1 MSGAAPT
8 PARTVG
14 GARGHL
20 ELSATVAARGFDVA
34 LDVAAGEV
42 LALLGPNGAGKSTLL
57 GLTAGLLRPDTGAVR
72 LDGEVLADG
81 AEFLPPHRRRVA
93 LLAQQALLFPHLSV
107 RENVAFAP
115 RSTGVARRTARETAD
130 RWLAAVDATDL
141 AGRRPAQLSG
151 GQQQRVA
158 VARALAAEPSLL
170 LLDEPMSALDVGAAP
185 ALRQLLRRV
194 LRDGSRS
201 AVLVTH
207 DVLDAVVLADR
218 IAVLEGG
225 RLVELGPV
233 RDVLTTPR
241 SGFTARLAGINL
253 LVGIATVDGLTT
265 SDGRTVVG
273 RREGA
278 DTGEAAVA
286 VFPPGAVAVFRE
298 APRGSPRN
306 SLGVVVGELEPR
318 GDVVRVHTVDGL
330 AADITLASV
339 ADLGVQPGDELVF
352 SVKATE
358 VRVLPSG
365 APAS

>member
-1 MSGAAPT
+1 M
-8 PARTVG
+8 
-14 GARGHL
+14 
-20 ELSATVAARGFDVA
+20 AARNFDVH

-42 LALLGPNGAGKSTLL
+42 LAVLGPNGAGKSTLL
-57 GLTAGLLRPDTGAVR
+57 GLAAGLLRPDTGHVR
-72 LDGEVLADG
+72 LDGRVLADTSTW
-81 AEFLPPHRRRVA
+81 LPPHRRRVA
-93 LLAQQALLFPHLSV
+93 LLAQQALLFPHLTV

-115 RSTGVARRTARETAD
+115 RSAGGGRQAARAQAD
-130 RWLAAVDATDL
+130 RWLDAVDAAEL

-194 LRDGSRS
+194 LREGSRS
-201 AVLVTH
+201 ALLVTH

-218 IAVLEGG
+218 IVVLEGG
-225 RLVELGPV
+225 RIVESGAV
-233 RDVLTTPR
+233 REVLATPR
-241 SGFTARLAGINL
+241 SSFTARLAGINL
-253 LVGIATVDGLTT
+253 LTGTATPDGVATP
-265 SDGRTVVG
+265 DGREVVG

-278 DTGEAAVA
+278 EPGEQAVA
-286 VFPPGAVAVFRE
+286 VFRPGAVAVFRE
-298 APRGSPRN
+298 PPHGSPRN
-306 SLGVVVGELEPR
+306 SLRVVIGELEPR

-330 AADITLASV
+330 AADITLGSV
-339 ADLGVQPGDELVF
+339 ADLAVQPGDELVF

-365 APAS
+365 PGPRVSS